1 MQQLTNRLH
10 LGRSAVKSSEHEAA
24 TARCVSE
31 TQAHPKPRDCPRPSS
46 ICENAP
52 EKHSPLSTP
61 RRVVLKTWLAYKYFN
76 TIQQGARSASLNC
89 SGTDKSDQELSCF
102 ITLCTFY
109 CSFHNEDLHSYH
121 AAAAGFVEGR
131 LYCGENTCST
141 LITKICL
148 LAFYTSLFIL
158 QVQMLSILKY
168 LFSFIHLS
176 CFVLFFLSIVF
187 KIHLKTL

>member
-1 MQQLTNRLH
+1 MRIRDP
-10 LGRSAVKSSEHEAA
+10 GPSRA
-24 TARCVSE
+24 
-31 TQAHPKPRDCPRPSS
+31 RDCPRPSP

-52 EKHSPLSTP
+52 GKHSRLSTP
-61 RRVVLKTWLAYKYFN
+61 QRAVLKTWLAYKYLN

-89 SGTDKSDQELSCF
+89 SGTNKSDQELSCF

-121 AAAAGFVEGR
+121 TAAAGFVEVR
-131 LYCGENTCST
+131 FYCGANTCST

-148 LAFYTSLFIL
+148 LAFYTSSLFIL
-158 QVQMLSILKY
+158 KVQMLSFLKY
-168 LFSFIHLS
+168 CFSFIHLS

-187 KIHLKTL
+187 KIHLKTLQNNFLTTGWSISRV